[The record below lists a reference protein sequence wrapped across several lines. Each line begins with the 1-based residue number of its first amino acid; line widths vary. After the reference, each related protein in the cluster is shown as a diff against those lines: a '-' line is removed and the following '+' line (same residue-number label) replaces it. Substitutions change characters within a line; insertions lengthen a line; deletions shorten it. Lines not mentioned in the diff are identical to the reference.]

1 MSVEDLSPERLEHLK
16 SIRTRRRELAQEA
29 SSDFRELLSIADAAA
44 TRRSEKRHRFML
56 LAGGIA
62 GVAVPLLLQ
71 KTSGVSP
78 ALIRTGSVLLLT
90 NIVVGA
96 VFDALDERRTT
107 SILHRAGSASQ
118 ARAELGFAEDMKLI
132 STRPGQRDPESDRSV
147 EAARAKVESTTKRTA
162 HSR

>member
-1 MSVEDLSPERLEHLK
+1 
-16 SIRTRRRELAQEA
+16 
-29 SSDFRELLSIADAAA
+29 
-44 TRRSEKRHRFML
+44 ML

-78 ALIRTGSVLLLT
+78 ALVRTGSVLLLT

-118 ARAELGFAEDMKLI
+118 ARAELAFAEDMKLI
-132 STRPGQRDPESDRSV
+132 SARPGQRDPESDRSI
-147 EAARAKVESTTKRTA
+147 EAARAKVESTEKELRIAADRFSNVSTLEAVLFFGAFVAGLLVLLLAVGTA
-162 HSR
+162 SAG